1 MSLCM
6 AAAAFLAKPKFAL
19 KEDITG

>member
-1 MSLCM
+1 MVSGMSDPG
-6 AAAAFLAKPKFAL
+6 KVVRPKFAL